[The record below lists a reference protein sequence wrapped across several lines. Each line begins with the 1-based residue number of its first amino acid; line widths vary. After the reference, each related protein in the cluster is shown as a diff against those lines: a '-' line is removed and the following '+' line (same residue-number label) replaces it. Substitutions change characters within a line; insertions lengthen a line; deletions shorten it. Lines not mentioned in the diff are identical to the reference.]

1 MRRLLTCCLV
11 ALASFQAAHAQN
23 VNLTEAPL
31 KDVCVQIELSTKFD
45 GKISVQQDGKTQS
58 FPHKAEAAHIYSER
72 VLTAEGVV
80 AEKSARQYAKAEGTI
95 SFNNNS
101 QKRSLRAER
110 AFMVAQRVGDGV
122 VAFSPKGP
130 LSREEME
137 LTEHF
142 DSLAVPSLVPGR
154 MVAVGETW
162 KLPNAVVT
170 ALCDLDGLTGHVL
183 ECKLESLKET
193 TARVVVNGTV
203 DGIDMGA
210 AVKMIVQASFEF
222 DTKEQ
227 RIVRL
232 DWKQTDQRQQGP
244 VSPAMSGDVVVAL
257 KRSAIKTPAEL
268 SDFAL
273 VPVPQDKTPP
283 ATLTNITFRDPKGRY
298 EFKHARD
305 WHVVS
310 SEESQQLVLRLLE
323 RGDFVAQATLT
334 PLAKGNPGQRMTL
347 KDFADLM
354 SKTPGWEE
362 ESQVDAPKEEK
373 FNDHVFYRVAA
384 NGTLDGT
391 KATQYFYLVHGPRG
405 EQLMLSFSMTPNQ
418 TQKLGDRD
426 ALMIREILFPQPEAS
441 AVPMK

>member
-23 VNLTEAPL
+23 VNLSEAPL

-45 GKISVQQDGKTQS
+45 GKISVQQDGKTRS
-58 FPHKAEAAHIYSER
+58 FPHKAEADHVYSER

-95 SFNNNS
+95 SFNNNA

-193 TARVVVNGTV
+193 TARVVVNGN
-203 DGIDMGA
+203 
-210 AVKMIVQASFEF
+210 
-222 DTKEQ
+222 
-227 RIVRL
+227 
-232 DWKQTDQRQQGP
+232 
-244 VSPAMSGDVVVAL
+244 L
-257 KRSAIKTPAEL
+257 K
-268 SDFAL
+268 
-273 VPVPQDKTPP
+273 
-283 ATLTNITFRDPKGRY
+283 LTHRG
-298 EFKHARD
+298 
-305 WHVVS
+305 S
-310 SEESQQLVLRLLE
+310 VLLR
-323 RGDFVAQATLT
+323 R
-334 PLAKGNPGQRMTL
+334 
-347 KDFADLM
+347 
-354 SKTPGWEE
+354 
-362 ESQVDAPKEEK
+362 
-373 FNDHVFYRVAA
+373 
-384 NGTLDGT
+384 
-391 KATQYFYLVHGPRG
+391 
-405 EQLMLSFSMTPNQ
+405 
-418 TQKLGDRD
+418 
-426 ALMIREILFPQPEAS
+426 
-441 AVPMK
+441 